1 MSQLKIDVIILPEAQ
16 NDILRFY
23 HFYLETANKLVAA
36 DAVNTI
42 TDKLDIL
49 KTDPLSGRFYQDSQ
63 YGLDYYEL
71 LIFLAKPGKIAI
83 SPFITMMEKNPYG
96 FCELKMREKAVIAP
110 CQMLMINQFQPL
122 HSLSLP
128 VST

>member
-71 LIFLAKPGKIAI
+71 YIALYHYDG
-83 SPFITMMEKNPYG
+83 EKSIRVLRIKNA
-96 FCELKMREKAVIAP
+96 REGGYR
-110 CQMLMINQFQPL
+110 PL
-122 HSLSLP
+122 P
-128 VST
+128 NVDD

>member
-1 MSQLKIDVIILPEAQ
+1 MSQLKIVVIMLPAAQ
-16 NDILRFY
+16 NDFLRFFP
-23 HFYLETANKLVAA
+23 FYSEFPNTLVAA

-71 LIFLAKPGKIAI
+71 LIFFGKARQNCYIALYHYDG
-83 SPFITMMEKNPYG
+83 EKSIRILRIKNA
-96 FCELKMREKAVIAP
+96 REGGYR
-110 CQMLMINQFQPL
+110 PL
-122 HSLSLP
+122 P
-128 VST
+128 NVDD

>member
-71 LIFLAKPGKIAI
+71 LIFFFFFFKKSHMALFYFDFYK
-83 SPFITMMEKNPYG
+83 
-96 FCELKMREKAVIAP
+96 
-110 CQMLMINQFQPL
+110 
-122 HSLSLP
+122 SLL
-128 VST
+128 VLRF

>member
-1 MSQLKIDVIILPEAQ
+1 MSQLKTNVIILPEALS
-16 NDILRFY
+16 DILRFY

-71 LIFLAKPGKIAI
+71 LIFFGKARQNCYIALYHYDG
-83 SPFITMMEKNPYG
+83 EKSIRVLRIKNA
-96 FCELKMREKAVIAP
+96 REGGYR
-110 CQMLMINQFQPL
+110 PL
-122 HSLSLP
+122 P
-128 VST
+128 NVDD